1 MKLHFIGAAQ
11 TVTGSM
17 HLLEVNEK
25 KILLECGFY
34 QGKRDES
41 IMINKNFYSFH
52 PAEIDAVILSHA
64 HIDHSGNLPNLV
76 KQGFTGPI
84 YATPATR
91 DLAGIMLADS
101 AKIQE
106 QDATFLN
113 KKHGKY
119 AQQNHGSSWTPIEPI
134 YTTEDALAV
143 MPLFVSVSYHRET
156 TVTDGVKI
164 TFLDAGHILGSA
176 MVQFK
181 IDGDREQIGKVCM
194 EKILLFTG
202 DLGRKGLPILRN
214 PEVVHDADILMM
226 ESTYGG
232 KLHDPIEGMESRLT
246 EVILRTI
253 KRGGKVIIPAFSVER
268 TQEITYTIHRLF
280 ENKMLPRIPVFV
292 DSPLSVN
299 ATEVFRLHPECFN
312 KDIFKMV
319 MEHDDPFG
327 FEYISYVQSVEDS
340 KKLNDFHEPII
351 IISASG
357 MCESGRILHHLANNM
372 SNPNNTIMIVGYQAE
387 NTLGRRIVERQPKL
401 RILGDEYQLK
411 AEVVEMHSF
420 SAHADHNDLVEFT
433 NNFDNKKLR
442 NIFLVHGEPPE
453 QSALSQSLNQSGFK
467 NVLSP
472 KKGDICII

>member
-1 MKLHFIGAAQ
+1 

-17 HLLEVNEK
+17 HLLDVNGK
-25 KILLECGFY
+25 RILLECGFY
-34 QGKRDES
+34 QGKRAES
-41 IMINKNFYSFH
+41 NRTNRNFDLFH
-52 PAEIDAVILSHA
+52 PAQIDTVVLSHA

-76 KQGFTGPI
+76 KQGFTGTI

-106 QDATFLN
+106 QDAAFLN
-113 KKHGKY
+113 KKLVKRHE
-119 AQQNHGSSWTPIEPI
+119 TPIEPI
-134 YTTEDALAV
+134 YTTEDALEV

-156 TVTDGVKI
+156 TISDGVKL

-176 MVQFK
+176 MVQLS
-181 IDGDREQIGKVCM
+181 IDDDGK
-194 EKILLFTG
+194 KKTLFFTG
-202 DLGRKGLPILRN
+202 DLGRKGLPILRD
-214 PEVVHDADILMM
+214 PEVVHDADFLIM

-232 KLHDPIEGMESRLT
+232 KFHDPIEGMDSKLA
-246 EVILRTI
+246 EVILRTL

-280 ENKMLPRIPVFV
+280 ESKVLPRIPVFV

-312 KDIFKMV
+312 KEIFKMV

-327 FEYISYVQSVEDS
+327 FGYINYIQNVEDS
-340 KKLNDFHEPII
+340 KKLNDFKEPIV

-357 MCESGRILHHLANNM
+357 MCESGRILHHLANNITD
-372 SNPNNTIMIVGYQAE
+372 PKNTIIIVGYQAE
-387 NTLGRRIVERQPKL
+387 STLGRRITEHQPALK
-401 RILGDEYQLK
+401 IFGDEYQLK

-420 SAHADHNDLVEFT
+420 SAHADHNDLVGFVK
-433 NNFDNKKLR
+433 NFDNKKLR
-442 NIFLVHGEPPE
+442 NIYLVHGEPQE
-453 QSALSQSLNQSGFK
+453 QFALTQTLNQSGYGSIF
-467 NVLSP
+467 SP
-472 KKGDICII
+472 RKGDNFTI